1 MARDLP
7 CSSGMPS
14 IDHEALVELFRSN
27 PALAGVLLALIGGIR
42 TAAGKGRVVD
52 SNLTVLP
59 PHQWRPDLVLIH
71 GEGEQKQA
79 VIVEVQ
85 LSRDSDK
92 AESWPEY
99 ITATRRRHHCPA
111 CLLVVA
117 GDTAMARW
125 CARKLETGHPGF
137 DLRPIVV
144 GPQQLPPLTDPELA
158 RRCPEL
164 AILSTFLH
172 RRTQYAVDAA
182 VAAAHATAELDER
195 HAIPYNDLIVR
206 WLAPEV
212 RPAFEEKIMSFP
224 DNYVCQS
231 DFAKKHQAKGRTE
244 GRAASVLTVLR
255 SRGLSVEAEHEER
268 IRTCGDVEQFDRW
281 LQRVASVSS
290 PDELFAE

>member
-1 MARDLP
+1 
-7 CSSGMPS
+7 MPS
-14 IDHEALVELFRSN
+14 EDHQALVELFRCS
-27 PALAGVLLALIGGIR
+27 PALARVLLALFGGISI
-42 TAAGKGRVVD
+42 AAGKGRVVD
-52 SNLTVLP
+52 SNLSLP
-59 PHQWRPDLVLIH
+59 PPREWRPDLVLTY
-71 GEGEQKQA
+71 GEGGHEQA

-144 GPQQLPPLTDPELA
+144 GPQQLPPLTDIELA

-164 AILSTFLH
+164 AILSTYLH

-244 GRAASVLTVLR
+244 GRADSLLTVLR
-255 SRGLSVEAEHEER
+255 TRGLPVDAQHEER
-268 IRTCGDVEQFDRW
+268 IRSCRDSGQLDRW
-281 LQRVASVSS
+281 LQEAVTASS
-290 PDELFAE
+290 PDEIFAE